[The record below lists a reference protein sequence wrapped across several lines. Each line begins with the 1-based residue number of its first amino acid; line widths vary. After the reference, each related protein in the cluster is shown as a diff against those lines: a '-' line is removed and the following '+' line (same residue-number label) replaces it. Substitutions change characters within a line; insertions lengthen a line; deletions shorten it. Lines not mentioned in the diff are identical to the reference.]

1 MAETFMK
8 KRGLSFWLT
17 ALSVVLA
24 AGMLIVYSKTGISTF
39 TPTLS
44 GKVRLLLCICIA
56 LGVLLCVFEVK
67 NLKYVLYLLLLW
79 TLLEFLVYE
88 MSYISNV
95 VVGIDGN
102 FFSTG
107 FIATA
112 VLGLLSCILALVSAI
127 VQTKEIG
134 SGK

>member
-56 LGVLLCVFEVK
+56 LGALLCVFEVK